1 MQTLNTIT
9 IKAPWRKVYAAAAEV
24 ERWPELLAHYRWV
37 RVLSGKAPKR
47 IVDMAAFRTGFPCR
61 WVSLQQLYP
70 ARKRV
75 YYLHQRSFFTQ
86 GMVVWWILK
95 PRGPRVTDV
104 ILTHDM
110 PARGPLRAWFDQR
123 IVGEL
128 FVHHIAGKTLAGLK
142 RHLEAR

>member
-1 MQTLNTIT
+1 MQTLNTIR
-9 IKAPWRKVYAAAAEV
+9 IEAPWRKVYAAAAEI
-24 ERWPELLAHYRWV
+24 ERWPELLTHYRWV

-70 ARKRV
+70 SRKRV
-75 YYLHQRSFFTQ
+75 YYFHQRSLFTQ

-95 PRGPRVTDV
+95 PHGARATD
-104 ILTHDM
+104 ITLTHDM
-110 PARGPLRAWFDQR
+110 PARGPLRTWFDQR
-123 IVGEL
+123 IVGDL

-142 RHLEAR
+142 RHLEGR